1 MKLKALLLEV
11 IMLAVL
17 SAMVKLSL
25 FNDINLCVYR
35 VLHVD
40 SYAIYIFSETASIA
54 AFVAII
60 AAPILMDLARQRKVG
75 SFSQGLVIAIVI
87 NTVFVYALKAC
98 LQVYRPGAL
107 HTDAPTEVLGVD
119 VYGYPSGHTAR
130 AFTLATYLSIRLEMK
145 KVAVAVFLWALGVAL
160 SRLLLGV
167 HWLSDVL
174 GGALVGTLSAHVAN
188 LVMKHIAR

>member
-1 MKLKALLLEV
+1 LKLKALLLEV
-11 IMLAVL
+11 VMLAVL

-25 FNDINLCVYR
+25 FNDINLCVHR
-35 VLHVD
+35 ALRVD

-54 AFVAII
+54 AFAAII
-60 AAPILMDLARQRKVG
+60 AAPILIDLARQRKVG
-75 SFSQGLVIAIVI
+75 AFSHGLVIAIVI
-87 NTVFVYALKAC
+87 NTAFVYALKTC

-107 HTDAPTEVLGVD
+107 HTDTPTDALGVD
-119 VYGYPSGHTAR
+119 VYGYPSGHAAR

-145 KVAVAVFLWALGVAL
+145 KITVAAFLWAFGVAL

-188 LVMKHIAR
+188 IVMKHTAK